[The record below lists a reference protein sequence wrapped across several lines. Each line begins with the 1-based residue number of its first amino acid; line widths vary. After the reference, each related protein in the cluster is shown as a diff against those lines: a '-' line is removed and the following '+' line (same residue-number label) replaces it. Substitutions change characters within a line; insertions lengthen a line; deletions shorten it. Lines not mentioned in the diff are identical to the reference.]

1 MAEGA
6 RLTVSYSGFPSL
18 PPPHTEHILSL
29 RIWEVGSGYVKSLS
43 AKLGVSSS
51 APSPICTLSLSN
63 WECGAQGE
71 SLAFCTPCVQPQV
84 LEQLLDH

>member
-1 MAEGA
+1 MHLESDHVLFPKVRRGVAEGA

-51 APSPICTLSLSN
+51 APIPYLH
-63 WECGAQGE
+63 
-71 SLAFCTPCVQPQV
+71 P
-84 LEQLLDH
+84 